1 MKYSHVVK
9 HNGTFYPAGAD
20 VPVKGRRKEPDGKQ
34 KDDASKD
41 SDDTT
46 KDSDDTTPPENDK
59 STKQGKSGK

>member
-46 KDSDDTTPPENDK
+46 PPENDK
-59 STKQGKSGK
+59 NPKQEKSGK